1 MPFTREM
8 KKLSSTGM
16 SWVKDGVEIVS
27 QVFTCLCSADS
38 VARCLLQNIKQF
50 NGEHGCSWCEHPG
63 EVVAKGRGHCRVYPT
78 SDEGSKLRTHSDMLS
93 NAKTAYRDNK
103 CVTGVKGPTQLS
115 QLPHFDLVAGFVVDN
130 LHCIDLGVSR
140 QLGHLWFDKPNHQQP
155 WYIGNKVEMIDD
167 RLNLIQPPNEI
178 TRYPRSI
185 SQRAYWK
192 GSEWHWWVLLYAP
205 VVLFGILPEPFYSHL
220 LLLVE
225 AVFLLSSSSVT
236 QRDLNR
242 ADACLSCYVF
252 RFQELYGKEHL
263 TYNVHQLL
271 HVTKTVIDW
280 GPLSCHSSY
289 IFEGFNM
296 ILLKL
301 FHGTQAVPKQIASSF
316 LLYKGIVTMA
326 SLIPKT
332 TDDDPVLAYI
342 DAELSGSS
350 LLTKSLKVDDHV
362 TLLGSHY
369 VWKLTIE
376 EKFLAE
382 EHFEAGVEDDALIFS
397 KAVVNGNVLYSTNYR
412 RFVKRNNC
420 TVGLSDNSIVEII
433 NFVVVRLA
441 SGKKVIVGFARGLLV
456 GSHWLRRDKD
466 VGHCCTHIK
475 LVHGHEETLRL
486 IDLVTVKH
494 KFATILEGCSL
505 PGKMCCQLPNLIDRD

>member
-1 MPFTREM
+1 
-8 KKLSSTGM
+8 
-16 SWVKDGVEIVS
+16 
-27 QVFTCLCSADS
+27 
-38 VARCLLQNIKQF
+38 
-50 NGEHGCSWCEHPG
+50 
-63 EVVAKGRGHCRVYPT
+63 
-78 SDEGSKLRTHSDMLS
+78 
-93 NAKTAYRDNK
+93 
-103 CVTGVKGPTQLS
+103 
-115 QLPHFDLVAGFVVDN
+115 
-130 LHCIDLGVSR
+130 
-140 QLGHLWFDKPNHQQP
+140 
-155 WYIGNKVEMIDD
+155 
-167 RLNLIQPPNEI
+167 
-178 TRYPRSI
+178 
-185 SQRAYWK
+185 
-192 GSEWHWWVLLYAP
+192 
-205 VVLFGILPEPFYSHL
+205 
-220 LLLVE
+220 
-225 AVFLLSSSSVT
+225 
-236 QRDLNR
+236 
-242 ADACLSCYVF
+242 
-252 RFQELYGKEHL
+252 
-263 TYNVHQLL
+263 
-271 HVTKTVIDW
+271 
-280 GPLSCHSSY
+280 
-289 IFEGFNM
+289 M

-350 LLTKSLKVDDHV
+350 LLTKSLKVDDYV

-369 VWKLTIE
+369 VWKLSIE

-466 VGHCCTHIK
+466 VGHCCTQIK